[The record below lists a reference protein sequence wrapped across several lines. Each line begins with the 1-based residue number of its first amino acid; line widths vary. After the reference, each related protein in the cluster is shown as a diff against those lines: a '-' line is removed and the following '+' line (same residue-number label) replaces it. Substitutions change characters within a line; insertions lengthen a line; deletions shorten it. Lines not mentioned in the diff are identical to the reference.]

1 MAAKKVLNLIIIY
14 VLIFTQ
20 IRCGSPVIGP
30 NVVQVLSLRLGSN
43 LTFKNVLVLSLLA
56 LIGVNVRLDLGLA
69 EFNSHKLTHI
79 KLIECQVKG
88 CGERLWRKV

>member
-20 IRCGSPVIGP
+20 IRCGSPAIGP
-30 NVVQVLSLRLGSN
+30 NVVQVLGLRLGSN

-56 LIGVNVRLDLGLA
+56 LIGVNLRLDLGLA
-69 EFNSHKLTHI
+69 KSLIHI
-79 KLIECQVKG
+79 N
-88 CGERLWRKV
+88 